1 MKNAMKME
9 SLLHQFDA
17 LPVEAKRQ
25 VFDFV
30 AFLQIRYERPAPVKK
45 AKKVKL
51 RKEPFVG
58 MWKDREDLS
67 DSVSWVRDLRRREW
81 KN

>member
-1 MKNAMKME
+1 MEKALKME
-9 SLLHQFDA
+9 SLLHQLDT

-45 AKKVKL
+45 GKKVKL

-67 DSVSWVRDLRRREW
+67 DSVAWVRELRRREW
-81 KN
+81 NE